1 MDNSK
6 QRKIGT
12 LLGYIHIALQS
23 LVSIIYIPLLING
36 IGDGEYGLYQ
46 IMSSIIAYFSIME
59 APMSSAILRFYSQYK
74 NESDI
79 NKMENVL
86 AIGKNIF
93 SVISLIVIIIAIPCL
108 FGIYSLYKN
117 SFTNAELIEA
127 VIMFIIMTINIVI
140 TIRNYVYVAAISA
153 NEKYIFIK
161 IVSIVTLIIQPVGV
175 YSLIYKYPYALTIV
189 LIQLILTIIVS
200 LIRKHYAIQRL
211 NISIKYHGKDK
222 NLTNQMMRLALSVL
236 FVALADQIFWK
247 TDQIIIGRI
256 YDTSHVAI
264 YSVGAQLNSM
274 YISIACVLG
283 NIMMP
288 MATQI
293 FYQKDGEKKLSILF
307 CKMGRIQTLITGLI
321 ISGVVLFGK
330 EFICIISNQKYMDA
344 YYVALF
350 LMIPYTIDL
359 IQICGGTVLQIKDEY
374 KFRACTMF
382 IMAVLNIGLTIIL
395 TEKIGIIGAAI
406 STMISIFV
414 GSGLIMNFVYF
425 KYIKL
430 DISTFWKTILPIF
443 SKIIICTLL
452 GHIINYIRID
462 NQYVQFLIHV
472 VMYSV
477 IYFSFMYITVLN
489 QEEKKQLETIV
500 KKFRNNY

>member
-189 LIQLILTIIVS
+189 LIQLIL
-200 LIRKHYAIQRL
+200 
-211 NISIKYHGKDK
+211 
-222 NLTNQMMRLALSVL
+222 
-236 FVALADQIFWK
+236 
-247 TDQIIIGRI
+247 
-256 YDTSHVAI
+256 
-264 YSVGAQLNSM
+264 
-274 YISIACVLG
+274 
-283 NIMMP
+283 
-288 MATQI
+288 
-293 FYQKDGEKKLSILF
+293 
-307 CKMGRIQTLITGLI
+307 
-321 ISGVVLFGK
+321 
-330 EFICIISNQKYMDA
+330 
-344 YYVALF
+344 
-350 LMIPYTIDL
+350 
-359 IQICGGTVLQIKDEY
+359 
-374 KFRACTMF
+374 
-382 IMAVLNIGLTIIL
+382 
-395 TEKIGIIGAAI
+395 
-406 STMISIFV
+406 
-414 GSGLIMNFVYF
+414 
-425 KYIKL
+425 
-430 DISTFWKTILPIF
+430 
-443 SKIIICTLL
+443 
-452 GHIINYIRID
+452 
-462 NQYVQFLIHV
+462 
-472 VMYSV
+472 
-477 IYFSFMYITVLN
+477 
-489 QEEKKQLETIV
+489 
-500 KKFRNNY
+500 